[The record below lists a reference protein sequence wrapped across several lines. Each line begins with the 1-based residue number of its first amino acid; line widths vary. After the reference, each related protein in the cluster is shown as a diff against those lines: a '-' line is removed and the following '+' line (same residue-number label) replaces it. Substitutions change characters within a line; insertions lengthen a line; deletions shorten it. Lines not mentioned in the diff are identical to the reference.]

1 MCGKRGLL
9 PDTDEQTFEVAV
21 TQTFK
26 IHYNKN
32 ITALQAEV
40 TESIHPFIHPS
51 IHSFI
56 HPFIHSSIHPFI
68 HPSIPPQRAEGQ
80 TNIGVGG
87 QNERQGNINTHT
99 HTHLQSSFC
108 S

>member
-21 TQTFK
+21 THTFK

-40 TESIHPFIHPS
+40 TESIHSFTHTS
-51 IHSFI
+51 IC
-56 HPFIHSSIHPFI
+56 
-68 HPSIPPQRAEGQ
+68 PQRAEGQ
-80 TNIGVGG
+80 TNIGAGG
-87 QNERQGNINTHT
+87 QNERRGNMNTPHT
-99 HTHLQSSFC
+99 
-108 S
+108 

>member
-40 TESIHPFIHPS
+40 TESIHPSIHLFIH
-51 IHSFI
+51 
-56 HPFIHSSIHPFI
+56 
-68 HPSIPPQRAEGQ
+68 RGQ
-80 TNIGVGG
+80 KVKLTLELEVKMRD
-87 QNERQGNINTHT
+87 EVT
-99 HTHLQSSFC
+99 
-108 S
+108 

>member
-32 ITALQAEV
+32 IIALQAEV
-40 TESIHPFIHPS
+40 TESIHPS

-56 HPFIHSSIHPFI
+56 HL
-68 HPSIPPQRAEGQ
+68 SIPPQRAEGQ

>member
-40 TESIHPFIHPS
+40 TESIHPSIHSSIHPSIHSS

-56 HPFIHSSIHPFI
+56 HPSIDSFIHLFLH
-68 HPSIPPQRAEGQ
+68 RGQ
-80 TNIGVGG
+80 KVKLTLELEVKM
-87 QNERQGNINTHT
+87 RDKVT
-99 HTHLQSSFC
+99 
-108 S
+108 

>member
-40 TESIHPFIHPS
+40 TIHPFIHP
-51 IHSFI
+51 FI
-56 HPFIHSSIHPFI
+56 HLFIH
-68 HPSIPPQRAEGQ
+68 RGQ
-80 TNIGVGG
+80 KVKLTLELEVKM
-87 QNERQGNINTHT
+87 RDKVT
-99 HTHLQSSFC
+99 
-108 S
+108 